1 MALLSDTHLDP
12 PVDGG
17 AMPEMPDVSAMSGM
31 SEAELVDAIRALE
44 DTKAKACAA
53 QARLTRA
60 LDARVKARHADQGVP
75 AARRGRDVPGLV
87 AYARRESPARG
98 SRLLGFAHALTEL
111 PSTEAALAAGVVSE
125 WRAILIA
132 RETACL
138 QPGHRARV
146 DAELCAPDS
155 DGAYRFEGWGD
166 RRLVAQTRAL
176 VAGLDP
182 AAVVDRRA
190 RAEADRYVS
199 LRPAPD
205 TMARLSVLLPVAQG
219 VAAYATLTRA
229 ADQVRAQGDSRSR
242 GQVMTDT
249 LVTLITG
256 QATAEAVPVTINL
269 TVSDHTLL
277 AGGHQPA
284 WLTGYGPI
292 TADHARDLAATALAQ
307 AQTART
313 ALRRLYVAPET
324 GTLVAME
331 SKTRAFPKALG
342 LFLDLRDQT
351 CRTPWC
357 NAPVRH
363 HDHITDHADGGP
375 TSAINGQGLCE
386 QCNHTKQ
393 APGWRATPITGPPA
407 STDTQHT
414 VETTLP
420 TGHVIRS
427 TAPRAPTPSRVVPL
441 MGGELYYTDLHIAI
455 DYAA

>member
-1 MALLSDTHLDP
+1 MASA
-12 PVDGG
+12 PVTDLRAG
-17 AMPEMPDVSAMSGM
+17 DVSDVSGM

-44 DTKAKACAA
+44 DAKARACAV

-60 LDARVKARHADQGVP
+60 LDARVRARHADQGVP
-75 AARRGRDVPGLV
+75 VARRGRDVPGLV

-98 SRLLGFAHALTEL
+98 TRLLGFAHALTEL
-111 PSTEAALAAGVVSE
+111 PHTEAALAAGVVSE

-146 DAELCAPDS
+146 DAELCAPDNQ
-155 DGAYRFEGWGD
+155 GAYRFEGWGD
-166 RRLVAQTRAL
+166 RRLIAQTRAL

-190 RAEADRYVS
+190 KAEADRHVS

-219 VAAYATLTRA
+219 VAVYATLTRA
-229 ADQVRAQGDSRSR
+229 ADSARAQGDPRSR
-242 GQVMTDT
+242 RQVMTDT

-284 WLTGYGPI
+284 WLTGYGPL
-292 TADHARDLAATALAQ
+292 TADHARHLTATALAHAQ
-307 AQTART
+307 AARVARV
-313 ALRRLYVAPET
+313 ALRRLYARPET

-331 SKTRAFPKALG
+331 SKARAFPKALG
-342 LFLDLRDQT
+342 LFLELRDQT

-393 APGWRATPITGPPA
+393 APGWRARPLAGPP
-407 STDTQHT
+407 DQHV

-420 TGHVIRS
+420 TGHTIRS
-427 TAPRAPTPSRVVPL
+427 TAPRAPTPSRVVPRIRR
-441 MGGELYYTDLHIAI
+441 ELHYPDFVIE
-455 DYAA
+455 YAAA

>member
-1 MALLSDTHLDP
+1 MALISDTHLDP
-12 PVDGG
+12 TDDGG
-17 AMPEMPDVSAMSGM
+17 AMSAMPAIPDVSAVPDVSGM

-44 DTKAKACAA
+44 DTKARACAA
-53 QARLTRA
+53 QARLTRV
-60 LDARVKARHADQGVP
+60 LDARVRARHADQGVP

-98 SRLLGFAHALTEL
+98 SRLLGFAHALAEL

-146 DAELCAPDS
+146 DAELCAPDNQ
-155 DGAYRFEGWGD
+155 GAYRFAGWGD

-190 RAEADRYVS
+190 RAEADRHVS

-229 ADQVRAQGDSRSR
+229 ADSARAQGDPRSR

-249 LVTLITG
+249 LVELVTG

-284 WLTGYGPI
+284 WLTGYGPL
-292 TADHARDLAATALAQ
+292 TADHARHLAATALAE
-307 AQTART
+307 ARV
-313 ALRRLYVAPET
+313 ALRRLYACPET

-331 SKTRAFPKALG
+331 SKARAFPKALG

-363 HDHITDHADGGP
+363 HDHITDHAQGGP

-393 APGWRATPITGPPA
+393 APGWRARPLAGPP
-407 STDTQHT
+407 DQHV

-420 TGHVIRS
+420 TGHTIRS
-427 TAPRAPTPSRVVPL
+427 TAPRAPTPSRVAPRIQR
-441 MGGELYYTDLHIAI
+441 ELHYPDFVIE
-455 DYAA
+455 YAAA

>member
-1 MALLSDTHLDP
+1 MALISDTHLDP
-12 PVDGG
+12 TVDG
-17 AMPEMPDVSAMSGM
+17 MSDVSGM

-44 DTKAKACAA
+44 DAKARACAA
-53 QARLTRA
+53 QARLTRV
-60 LDARVKARHADQGVP
+60 LDARVRARHADQGMP

-98 SRLLGFAHALTEL
+98 TRLLGFAHALTEL
-111 PSTEAALAAGVVSE
+111 PHTEAALAAGVVSE

-138 QPGHRARV
+138 APGHRARV

-190 RAEADRYVS
+190 KAEADRHVS

-219 VAAYATLTRA
+219 VAVYATLTRA
-229 ADQVRAQGDSRSR
+229 ADSARAQGDPRSR

-256 QATAEAVPVTINL
+256 QATAEGVPVTINL

-277 AGGHQPA
+277 ADGHEPA
-284 WLTGYGPI
+284 WLTGYGPL
-292 TADHARDLAATALAQ
+292 TADHARHLAATALAQ
-307 AQTART
+307 AQTAQMAQM

-331 SKTRAFPKALG
+331 TRARAFPKALG

-393 APGWRATPITGPPA
+393 APGWWARPLAGPP
-407 STDTQHT
+407 DQHT

-420 TGHVIRS
+420 TGHIIRS
-427 TAPRAPTPSRVVPL
+427 AAPRAPTPSRVVPL
-441 MGGELYYTDLHIAI
+441 GHSGLHLIHHQLNWH
-455 DYAA
+455 AA

>member
-1 MALLSDTHLDP
+1 MA
-12 PVDGG
+12 
-17 AMPEMPDVSAMSGM
+17 
-31 SEAELVDAIRALE
+31 
-44 DTKAKACAA
+44 
-53 QARLTRA
+53 
-60 LDARVKARHADQGVP
+60 
-75 AARRGRDVPGLV
+75 
-87 AYARRESPARG
+87 
-98 SRLLGFAHALTEL
+98 EL

-138 QPGHRARV
+138 APGHRARV
-146 DAELCAPDS
+146 DAELCAPD
-155 DGAYRFEGWGD
+155 DQGAYRFEGWGD
-166 RRLVAQTRAL
+166 RRLIAQTRAL

-190 RAEADRYVS
+190 KAEADRHVS

-205 TMARLSVLLPVAQG
+205 AMARLSVLLPAAQG
-219 VAAYATLTRA
+219 VAAYATLTRT
-229 ADQVRAQGDSRSR
+229 ADSARAQGDPRSR

-249 LVTLITG
+249 LVALITG
-256 QATAEAVPVTINL
+256 QATAEGVPVTINL

-307 AQTART
+307 AQTAQTARV

-331 SKTRAFPKALG
+331 SKARAFPKALG

-363 HDHITDHADGGP
+363 HDHITDHAHGGP

-393 APGWRATPITGPPA
+393 APGWRATPITGPA
-407 STDTQHT
+407 DQHV

-420 TGHVIRS
+420 TGHTIRS

-441 MGGELYYTDLHIAI
+441 GHSGLHLIHHQLNWH
-455 DYAA
+455 AA